1 MIKRRN
7 DLAGSERRSRKK
19 TNIKDIT
26 FGMPTLLRG
35 EDAKALHKL
44 SDRINKT
51 VKPVDALE
59 EMWVADVVH
68 LQWELQRLQESK
80 AQLIHVK
87 REEGIREVLT
97 ALIGGVKAAGLLA
110 GRKVGLDEAQENIER
125 IFNAGEVTPKTIVAQ
140 TMVLYLDEIE
150 RLDRMILSA
159 EVRRNNAIREI
170 RFHRDALARNL
181 RRACEEVEDAEF
193 TEIPP
198 SAEGHPT
205 TAAAQKQIETK
216 VSSRKMNDQEREEDA
231 ASEPVEDREDE

>member
-1 MIKRRN
+1 
-7 DLAGSERRSRKK
+7 LAGSKRRSRKK
-19 TNIKDIT
+19 TTIKDNT

-59 EMWVADVVH
+59 EMWVADIVH

-87 REEGIREVLT
+87 FEEGLREVLNSVLGEMD
-97 ALIGGVKAAGLLA
+97 ASILLNK
-110 GRKVGLDEAQENIER
+110 RKCGLDNAQEKLNALFRELE
-125 IFNAGEVTPKTIVAQ
+125 FNSDSIIAQ

-150 RLDRMILSA
+150 RLDRLILSA
-159 EVRRNNAIREI
+159 EVRRNNAIREV
-170 RFHRDALARNL
+170 RFHRDALARSL

-193 TEIPP
+193 TEIPI
-198 SAEGHPT
+198 SSEARPT
-205 TAAAQKQIETK
+205 TVTARKQIETK
-216 VSSRKMNDQEREEDA
+216 VSSGNVNDQGREEDT
-231 ASEPVEDREDE
+231 ASEPVEDHENE

>member
-1 MIKRRN
+1 M
-7 DLAGSERRSRKK
+7 AGSERRSRKK

-44 SDRINKT
+44 SDRINNA

-80 AQLIHVK
+80 AQLIGLK
-87 REEGIREVLT
+87 YEEGFREVVTSMFGELD
-97 ALIGGVKAAGLLA
+97 AQQVLINRKLGVEG
-110 GRKVGLDEAQENIER
+110 VDEAINEAMEH
-125 IFNAGEVTPKTIVAQ
+125 FDFTSKSIVAQ
-140 TMVLYLDEIE
+140 TTVLYLDEIE

-159 EVRRNNAIREI
+159 EVRRNNALREI
-170 RFHRDALARNL
+170 QFHRDALARNL
-181 RRACEEVEDAEF
+181 RRACEDVEDAEF
-193 TEIPP
+193 TEIPASP
-198 SAEGHPT
+198 EARPT

-216 VSSRKMNDQEREEDA
+216 VSSGKVNDQDHEENA
-231 ASEPVEDREDE
+231 ASEPIEGREDE

>member
-1 MIKRRN
+1 M
-7 DLAGSERRSRKK
+7 AGSKRRSRKK
-19 TNIKDIT
+19 TAIKDNT

-44 SDRINKT
+44 SERINKT
-51 VKPVDALE
+51 VKPADALE

-80 AQLIHVK
+80 AQLIHLK
-87 REEGIREVLT
+87 HEEGIREVLT

-110 GRKVGLDEAQENIER
+110 GRKVGLDDAQQDIER
-125 IFNAGEVTPKTIVAQ
+125 LFNAGEVTTKTIVAQ

-150 RLDRMILSA
+150 RLERMILSA
-159 EVRRNNAIREI
+159 EVRRNNAIREV

-181 RRACEEVEDAEF
+181 RRACEEVEDGEF
-193 TEIPP
+193 TEIPASP
-198 SAEGHPT
+198 EAHPT

-216 VSSRKMNDQEREEDA
+216 VSSGSVNDQGREEDS
-231 ASEPVEDREDE
+231 ASEAVESREDD